1 MENSKKFNFY
11 RLNIVKCYID
21 PYLNHIESF
30 HQIDYI
36 DIIFKFIILALFYTR
51 IHKFLTDHNIMI
63 IYDEYK
69 CLSKWKI
76 IISRNNIISRLIK
89 FYFLFEEHWNV
100 LIQSNIKSRKM
111 LGWPQKVTLLF
122 KNREV
127 FYWNLL
133 VLRYIRELGP
143 IRDDLFEIYLYAWCF
158 VQNRKRRGVSW
169 IQTVDDIF
177 DTFQWLF
184 ELTLEKFWKT

>member
-1 MENSKKFNFY
+1 MENIKKFNFY

-30 HQIDYI
+30 HQIYYI

-51 IHKFLTDHNIMI
+51 VHKFLTDHNIMI

-100 LIQSNIKSRKM
+100 LIQSNIKSEM
-111 LGWPQKVTLLF
+111 L
-122 KNREV
+122 KNSNYRV
-127 FYWNLL
+127 DAFSTSLSLYGFQQIFVGIHKKRGVYLPGNWNLKK
-133 VLRYIRELGP
+133 IEL
-143 IRDDLFEIYLYAWCF
+143 
-158 VQNRKRRGVSW
+158 
-169 IQTVDDIF
+169 
-177 DTFQWLF
+177 
-184 ELTLEKFWKT
+184 

>member
-21 PYLNHIESF
+21 SYLNHIESF

-51 IHKFLTDHNIMI
+51 IHKFLTIHNIMI

-89 FYFLFEEHWNV
+89 FYFLFEEH
-100 LIQSNIKSRKM
+100 
-111 LGWPQKVTLLF
+111 
-122 KNREV
+122 
-127 FYWNLL
+127 
-133 VLRYIRELGP
+133 
-143 IRDDLFEIYLYAWCF
+143 
-158 VQNRKRRGVSW
+158 
-169 IQTVDDIF
+169 
-177 DTFQWLF
+177 
-184 ELTLEKFWKT
+184 